1 MEKIENNL
9 LLSTKF
15 SVNYWSIQVRDL
27 ILTSVE
33 QKMMPQN
40 SDL

>member
-27 ILTSVE
+27 ILTSAE